1 MGLPQTQNVGLSP
14 VVGNNPLIVKTEPDS
29 RSLPVCYLTRSQAGR
44 TEVMAE
50 AGILKK
56 LKYKFCHAKISE
68 WAVHSWAMVR
78 LIVTPMLVGPMSS
91 QTLQLILWR
100 QMGHYATG

>member
-44 TEVMAE
+44 TEVMAG
-50 AGILKK
+50 AGIFKQLKWK
-56 LKYKFCHAKISE
+56 VCPAIISE
-68 WAVHSWAMVR
+68 WAVHSWAMGR